1 MLSKALFISNS
12 TMAVSS
18 FLSIALSMASVV
30 WITDVSVKCHLLFP
44 LWFFVSLSFER
55 RYNVNWL
62 WATLSQKFDGTGNN
76 EMGLLLFA
84 CLWSPSL
91 GIGVTSAT
99 FQTEGKV
106 EVTKEVL
113 TKDMIAGRIGARQSL
128 IMRIGILSL
137 PGALLDGI
145 DVIISSICLPSL
157 TRNENCSD
165 NGYCLRVNQFSLS
178 SKLHS
183 LANDLT
189 LFTLFWPTET
199 KNLLNSSATVFSSL
213 LKVLR
218 EADLLGRQRR
228 MAFQMLLVLFG
239 FFLYMVGNKFSLS
252 DLYKFSL
259 SNLWSAFETFSRWSK
274 LQGWTYSSF
283 RFQDRKIWAHS
294 RLLSCW
300 ETDNAHSASVEV
312 FSNLEE
318 SSKVWDLSCLRKKVW
333 NSVKS
338 CEVTV
343 SCSLPRI
350 EWKNSTLIK

>member
-113 TKDMIAGRIGARQSL
+113 TMDMIAGRIGARQSS
-128 IMRIGILSL
+128 ITQMGILSF
-137 PGALLDGI
+137 PGALLDGT
-145 DVIISSICLPSL
+145 DVIISSICLPSV
-157 TRNENCSD
+157 TRNDNCSD
-165 NGYCLRVNQFSLS
+165 NGY
-178 SKLHS
+178 
-183 LANDLT
+183 
-189 LFTLFWPTET
+189 W
-199 KNLLNSSATVFSSL
+199 
-213 LKVLR
+213 
-218 EADLLGRQRR
+218 
-228 MAFQMLLVLFG
+228 G
-239 FFLYMVGNKFSLS
+239 FMQL
-252 DLYKFSL
+252 
-259 SNLWSAFETFSRWSK
+259 
-274 LQGWTYSSF
+274 
-283 RFQDRKIWAHS
+283 
-294 RLLSCW
+294 
-300 ETDNAHSASVEV
+300 
-312 FSNLEE
+312 
-318 SSKVWDLSCLRKKVW
+318 
-333 NSVKS
+333 
-338 CEVTV
+338 
-343 SCSLPRI
+343 
-350 EWKNSTLIK
+350 